1 MAFLNTLC
9 IMSSKVLMNHLTL
22 KHFIYN
28 IFDNEIPNRKIGG
41 RVGAFGSK
49 RNTLFI
55 IDKFAIEYII
65 DTCIFSS

>member
-9 IMSSKVLMNHLTL
+9 TMSSKVLMNHLTL

-49 RNTLFI
+49 
-55 IDKFAIEYII
+55 KYII
-65 DTCIFSS
+65 HN